1 MVVRLETNN
10 GRKSL
15 GLNRRKQSLPNHL
28 ITTNQKRTRFCHV
41 LLMRNSL
48 APFKRICTISDHW
61 AAYSILSICQK
72 LAMEIMAT
80 NLPPTQLFS
89 TEISTYSLTLR
100 AHEPGEMN
108 WSQELTYIHS
118 TSCFIVFRKMFRKRD
133 LNPWNWWFCPWRRRD
148 VTLLCEHVRPA
159 VRGLE
164 DRAWCQAAKRS
175 PGKERFIKYISNAW
189 LGWPMRLRDSQLN
202 KETLIP
208 VVWRARVT
216 VELELARQVKGA
228 VQQLIRRVGAKATHF
243 TINHLRLLMTTI
255 VLHLEPWSMFLILL
269 RNLPAV
275 FIFIQFI
282 LLVCIHCWV
291 DTHIRALLL
300 SIRWRSVAVQSLQK

>member
-1 MVVRLETNN
+1 
-10 GRKSL
+10 
-15 GLNRRKQSLPNHL
+15 
-28 ITTNQKRTRFCHV
+28 
-41 LLMRNSL
+41 
-48 APFKRICTISDHW
+48 
-61 AAYSILSICQK
+61 
-72 LAMEIMAT
+72 MAT

-118 TSCFIVFRKMFRKRD
+118 TSCFIVFFGKCSEKETWILGTGDFA
-133 LNPWNWWFCPWRRRD
+133 L
-148 VTLLCEHVRPA
+148 TLLCEHVRPA

-282 LLVCIHCWV
+282 LLVCIHCC
-291 DTHIRALLL
+291 
-300 SIRWRSVAVQSLQK
+300 